1 MPRPASDAVSIRQAV
16 LLVGGRGTRMW
27 PLTSDVPKGLL
38 PLAGV
43 PFVEYQLRQ
52 LAAAGISE
60 VFLAV
65 GRELLGA
72 WERYAATSPGGL
84 AVRLVVEEEP
94 LDTAGPVRAVLDLL
108 DDRFL
113 VLNGDVVVEA
123 DLAALVGDH
132 GEATLGLV
140 EVADTSAYGV
150 VVTRSDGLVERFIE
164 KPPTDQAP
172 ARTVNAGMYALT
184 RATLAGYPEGPLSF
198 EQVVFPALAAAN
210 ALRGVLLTGR
220 WIDIGTP
227 SLYLAAHDVVYAG
240 GSVLHRPAATHE
252 NAGAAV
258 SGRLAGSWS
267 WIGPGAR
274 IAPGAIIE
282 ESVVMSGAGIADGAV
297 IRRGII
303 GHDASVGPGAF
314 VGGAAVVGRGASVGA
329 ACELDHGMRVAPGAT
344 IEAGGV
350 TFRPPN

>member
-1 MPRPASDAVSIRQAV
+1 MPKPGFRCTTAAGSPGRRRRWRRCSPQPGSMCSTPSTRPGATTRPPRSLPVPPTWRWRRRSPMPSDTARGSSAEPRPTSKWWLSSGPMPRPASDAVSIRQAV

-123 DLAALVGDH
+123 DLAALLGDH

-150 VVTRSDGLVERFIE
+150 VVTRSDGVVDRFIE
-164 KPPTDQAP
+164 KPPTAEAP
-172 ARTVNAGMYALT
+172 ARTVNAGMYALD
-184 RATLAGYPEGPLSF
+184 RAVLAGYPEGRLSF
-198 EQVVFPALAAAN
+198 ERVVFPELAAAG
-210 ALRGVLLTGR
+210 ALRAVVLTGR

-252 NAGAAV
+252 NAGA
-258 SGRLAGSWS
+258 
-267 WIGPGAR
+267 
-274 IAPGAIIE
+274 
-282 ESVVMSGAGIADGAV
+282 
-297 IRRGII
+297 
-303 GHDASVGPGAF
+303 
-314 VGGAAVVGRGASVGA
+314 
-329 ACELDHGMRVAPGAT
+329 
-344 IEAGGV
+344 
-350 TFRPPN
+350 